1 MDSTTAGLLGTKER
15 RRTAAQTMNE
25 PVSLQS
31 PLLARAG
38 FRHAFFTRVGGVSRG
53 PYESL
58 SFSLS
63 VGDDREHV
71 AENFRR
77 AAESL
82 GIRAERIYYLSQ
94 VHGRQTR
101 VADGKEPAESFLR
114 HEGDAVIARGGE
126 LACGV
131 RSADCVPIL
140 MGDRETGAVAAIHAG
155 WRGVARGVVGA
166 AVEALRELTG
176 RGGDLL
182 AAIGP
187 HISLRAF
194 EVGEDVAAEL
204 EAASDARDVVERTAA
219 RPHVDLRRIVR
230 AQLVGAGLSPS
241 AVDDVF
247 GCTVTEPE
255 RFFSFRRDGAQSGR
269 HLAAIVPQ
277 ARV

>member
-1 MDSTTAGLLGTKER
+1 MLQQSAV
-15 RRTAAQTMNE
+15 QTMI
-25 PVSLQS
+25 PTVSLQS
-31 PLLARAG
+31 PLLSRAG
-38 FRHAFFTRVGGVSRG
+38 FRHAFFTRLGGVSRG

-77 AAESL
+77 AAAAL
-82 GIRAERIYYLSQ
+82 GVRAERIYYLSQ
-94 VHGRQTR
+94 VHGRQTH
-101 VADGKEPAESFLR
+101 VADGNEPAESFLR
-114 HEGDAVIARGGE
+114 REGDAVIARAGGS

-140 MGDRETGAVAAIHAG
+140 LGDRETGAVAAIHAG
-155 WRGVARGVVGA
+155 WRGVACDVVGA
-166 AVEALRELTG
+166 AVAALRELTG
-176 RGGDLL
+176 RRGDVL

-204 EAASDARDVVERTAA
+204 AAASTAHGVVDRTAP

-230 AQLVGAGLSPS
+230 AQLVSAGLVEHS
-241 AVDDVF
+241 VDDVL
-247 GCTVTEPE
+247 GCTVSEPE
-255 RFFSFRRDGAQSGR
+255 RFFSFRRDGAKSGR

-277 ARV
+277 GPV